1 MSTIKL
7 YRNCKITEEKNFQ
20 VDAVYDY
27 LGSFSG
33 GDVKVFNNCQYIKQG
48 LDAEVKVTLDQ
59 TYLDK
64 QWTNMFNYCSIE
76 MDNGGLDNTYYYF
89 IREKK
94 WISKDAIRLVLRL
107 DVLNTFNG
115 AYSLTDKSTIQRE
128 HKDRFIRRDYH
139 STNITSSLN
148 NDDWSWNL
156 TPATTT
162 QRKGNATFKL
172 SNEFQGRSVNVV
184 VELISGTG
192 ADFYSHFWDNETC
205 ELTIEAIKL
214 GYPRPSIPTG
224 TINIFVETNNTGSIR
239 IVDPQSEG
247 FENVLWNQNKDE
259 LLQEILYPNT
269 GDEHPMGECS
279 WYLTYKTA
287 SEYNSNTPDDFIYDN
302 AINAFVTSD
311 ENGLTVPTVRD
322 TTIQINTLWTGDN
335 SIAEEHW
342 NKGVILSFPVGAEGK
357 HMPNSFPEFPE
368 SKLSVEPKEITFRIE
383 AEGKEPIEQKI
394 GTYYVNST
402 NHRLRQRVLLLQEK
416 YDAGSGTL
424 HRNLYLL
431 DLKRDNYIRE
441 RTGSIIRLC
450 DLRDY
455 ADGKITFINT
465 SRIIF
470 YTTTHTVVVKQDE
483 NLYDAYVRNPGSATY
498 PYAGGGT
505 PVAGG
510 ELMNFNFTDRTDQK
524 LVKIINIPYSP
535 VDIGASTLLFDNNEH
550 QLTLNTSEFQYAA
563 GLTHQVMLEAWPE
576 GDDEPYTPLT
586 DMIINLPRSIS
597 GNESRDDLYES
608 KLYHSDFYQVKCV
621 YDSFSYIFRN
631 ELLDT
636 TYIETIKSD
645 VGNNRLNVDY
655 CVSNSVASAFGI
667 NFTYSFPLKKN
678 YQDYNVMVVNR
689 NLEMPIYNNYYL
701 NYLRSGALSADKKA
715 NQSKEIASGVGV
727 GLSAIATAAGIAL
740 SFVPGAQPVGISTI
754 VGGAIGLAGSI
765 SGTITNAIQAD
776 RALQQK
782 MEQAKNQSASVQG
795 SDDIGLLK
803 WYGNQNHCK
812 LVRYE
817 LSENTKERIA
827 DLFYYCGYKCDY
839 QDVPDTTSRYWF
851 NFIQCEPVFDEDR
864 YTVKMGKECKEE
876 LINKYKSGVTV
887 LHRNNGTYDF
897 NQEKENWET
906 WLIQ

>member
-20 VDAVYDY
+20 VDEVYDY

-115 AYSLTDKSTIQRE
+115 QYKLTDKTTIQRE
-128 HKDRFIRRDYH
+128 HKDRFVKEEDHSDIIRTY
-139 STNITSSLN
+139 LN
-148 NDDWSWNL
+148 SEDWSWNL
-156 TPATTT
+156 TPATAT
-162 QRKGNATFKL
+162 QRKGNATFQLPDTFK
-172 SNEFQGRSVNVV
+172 GRKVNVV
-184 VELISGTG
+184 IELISGTG

-224 TINIFVETNNTGSIR
+224 EIRILVETKISDKLVR

-269 GDEHPMGECS
+269 ENEHPMGESS
-279 WYLTYKTA
+279 WYLTYKTNTD
-287 SEYNSNTPDDFIYDN
+287 YNSNNPDDFIYDN
-302 AINAFVTSD
+302 AINAFITSD
-311 ENGLTVPTVRD
+311 ENGLTVPTITD
-322 TTIQINTLWTGDN
+322 TTIGIRSLWTGDN

-357 HMPNSFPEFPE
+357 HMPNSFPEFDE

-402 NHRLRQRVLLLQEK
+402 NHRLRQRVLVLQEK

-431 DLKRDNYIRE
+431 DLKRDNYVRE

-455 ADGKITFINT
+455 ADGTITFINT

-470 YTTTHTVVVKQDE
+470 YTTTANEVVTQDK
-483 NLYDAYVRNPGSATY
+483 NLYDAYVRNPGSTTY
-498 PYAGGGT
+498 PYAGGGEPT
-505 PVAGG
+505 TGG
-510 ELMNFNFTDRTDQK
+510 ELMNFNFTNRTDQK
-524 LVKIINIPYSP
+524 LVKIINVPYSP
-535 VDIGASTLLFDNNEH
+535 VDIGVNTLLYDNNEK
-550 QLTLNTSEFQYAA
+550 QLTLNTSEFQYDA
-563 GLTHQVMLEAWPE
+563 GLTHQVVLEAWPD

-586 DMIINLPRSIS
+586 DMIIDVPTII
-597 GNESRDDLYES
+597 GNENRNDINES

-636 TYIETIKSD
+636 TYIKDIYD
-645 VGNNRLNVDY
+645 DNRLYVDY
-655 CVSNSVASAFGI
+655 CVSNSVSSAFGI

-715 NQSKEIASGVGV
+715 NQAKEVASGI
-727 GLSAIATAAGIAL
+727 GLGASIAATIATT
-740 SFVPGAQPVGISTI
+740 ISTI
-754 VGGAIGLAGSI
+754 ATEGATAPLLVASVGGLATSLT
-765 SGTITNAIQAD
+765 GTITNATQAD

-782 MEQAKNQSASVQG
+782 MEQAKNQAASVQG

-817 LSENTKERIA
+817 LSENTKERVA

-839 QDVPDTTSRYWF
+839 QNVPNTTSRYWF
-851 NFIQCEPVFDEDR
+851 NFIQCDPVFDVDR
-864 YTVKMGKECKEE
+864 YTVKMGKECQDE
-876 LINKYKSGVTV
+876 LTSKYQQGITV

-897 NQEKENWET
+897 DQVKENWET